1 MAGKKP
7 DPKQEKGKTKAQEHK
22 EPKQTQKMEKKK
34 GYC

>member
-7 DPKQEKGKTKAQEHK
+7 APKQEKGKTKAQEHK
-22 EPKQTQKMEKKK
+22 ESKKTQKMEKKK

>member
-7 DPKQEKGKTKAQEHK
+7 APKQEKGETKAQERK
-22 EPKQTQKMEKKK
+22 ESQKTQKNEKKK